1 MLSTPIT
8 IKNMKL
14 KNRLVMPPMA
24 TSRAAADGTVTQQIL
39 NDYGEKSAGGC
50 IGLIIMEHSY
60 VSMEGKA
67 GKGQLS
73 IAEDKDI
80 EGLRLLSGLLHKNG
94 SRVMA
99 QLSHAG
105 GAARSSITGKPV
117 LGACAVKM
125 PGTEFAP
132 AEMSCT
138 DIQKV
143 IADFTAAALRA
154 KAAGFDGVELHSAH
168 GYLLN
173 QFYSPLTNRRTGC
186 CSGETLE
193 GRLQLHTQII
203 ASVRAAVGEDY
214 TIGVRLGACDYMPG
228 GSSIQDAVSA
238 AVILEQAGADLLDI
252 SGGFC
257 GYIRPGADTQG
268 YFSEISQL
276 IKEAVRIPV
285 ILTGGITEPDA
296 AEWLLTHQKADL
308 IGVGRALLKDSCWA
322 KKAFSRTQNTGTDS

>member
-50 IGLIIMEHSY
+50 IGLIITEHSY

-173 QFYSPLTNRRTGC
+173 QFYSPPDQPPHRLLQRRNARG
-186 CSGETLE
+186 
-193 GRLQLHTQII
+193 
-203 ASVRAAVGEDY
+203 ASAAAHADHR
-214 TIGVRLGACDYMPG
+214 ICPG
-228 GSSIQDAVSA
+228 GSRRG
-238 AVILEQAGADLLDI
+238 LYHRG
-252 SGGFC
+252 
-257 GYIRPGADTQG
+257 
-268 YFSEISQL
+268 
-276 IKEAVRIPV
+276 
-285 ILTGGITEPDA
+285 
-296 AEWLLTHQKADL
+296 KARCL
-308 IGVGRALLKDSCWA
+308 
-322 KKAFSRTQNTGTDS
+322 